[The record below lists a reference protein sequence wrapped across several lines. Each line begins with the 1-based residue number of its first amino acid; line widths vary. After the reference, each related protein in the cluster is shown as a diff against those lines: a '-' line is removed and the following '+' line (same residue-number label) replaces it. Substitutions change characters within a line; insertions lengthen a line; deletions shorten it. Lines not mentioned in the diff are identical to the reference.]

1 MSRIKTEIDRALE
14 YYGDDATVFRVVRR
28 AMRVYGPYRYE
39 LWPKSKKPFSLMGL
53 DVFALNKAARK
64 KTNQIMRHLR
74 RLLPNDANGKVYT
87 ETVRKAME
95 ESNGAI

>member
-39 LWPKSKKPFSLMGL
+39 LWPKSKKPNSHG
-53 DVFALNKAARK
+53 AAHKRAARNHQGRAPPK
-64 KTNQIMRHLR
+64 PREGEVGPLWYSGM
-74 RLLPNDANGKVYT
+74 
-87 ETVRKAME
+87 
-95 ESNGAI
+95 S